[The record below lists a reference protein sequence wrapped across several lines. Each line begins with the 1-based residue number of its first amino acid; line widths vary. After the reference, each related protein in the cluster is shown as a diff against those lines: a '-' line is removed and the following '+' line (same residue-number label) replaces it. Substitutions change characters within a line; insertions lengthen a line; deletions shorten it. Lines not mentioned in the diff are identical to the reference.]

1 MQRTGQE
8 EELFCCSNK
17 EFCIVFKGAEG
28 GSDMGHSKLMWCS
41 LEFVTLSMV
50 SVALCCTYSIAE
62 TQTIGVL

>member
-1 MQRTGQE
+1 M
-8 EELFCCSNK
+8 
-17 EFCIVFKGAEG
+17 FKGAEG